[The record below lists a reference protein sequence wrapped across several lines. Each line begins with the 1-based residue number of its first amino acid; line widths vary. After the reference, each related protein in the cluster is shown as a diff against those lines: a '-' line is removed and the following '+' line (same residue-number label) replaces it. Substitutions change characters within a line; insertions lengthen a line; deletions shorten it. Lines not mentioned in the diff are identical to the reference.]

1 MASKILNSSKVASEM
16 EFELTSAGMEK
27 ENVCEALRVLV
38 RKVKEDVESESSR
51 AKRDMLGEV
60 EEAEELLMRMDLEWE
75 DPEIEEEERKDQ
87 EEEETESDKRISW
100 SDEEPLVRRLK
111 MKLITW
117 KLAMVEEIKSSV
129 SVAEGGTA
137 DVEDSDASGSST
149 PVQPMTLE
157 EMDSAKQTSKLRR
170 RGICIGRG
178 DR

>member
-75 DPEIEEEERKDQ
+75 DPEIEEEER
-87 EEEETESDKRISW
+87 
-100 SDEEPLVRRLK
+100 
-111 MKLITW
+111 
-117 KLAMVEEIKSSV
+117 
-129 SVAEGGTA
+129 
-137 DVEDSDASGSST
+137 
-149 PVQPMTLE
+149 
-157 EMDSAKQTSKLRR
+157 
-170 RGICIGRG
+170 
-178 DR
+178 